1 MEEEFA
7 KIARANSEGDRDI
20 ESTIFSSLCSVFDDN
35 ADKKDLFYQ
44 SIFVMC
50 YSYYES
56 CVTLLGKN
64 ENTKETNTKKA
75 IIDICES
82 QKISL
87 SEDALKAINYLQ
99 DNIRVLRN
107 NICHN
112 NFGTYRKSSVLVEIT
127 KRNTGFGYD
136 GKTETLF
143 FTDSKIIIDTL
154 NKMHMVLHELC
165 EKLGYKTQYAGKAN

>member
-1 MEEEFA
+1 M
-7 KIARANSEGDRDI
+7 
-20 ESTIFSSLCSVFDDN
+20 
-35 ADKKDLFYQ
+35 
-44 SIFVMC
+44 
-50 YSYYES
+50 
-56 CVTLLGKN
+56 
-64 ENTKETNTKKA
+64 
-75 IIDICES
+75 
-82 QKISL
+82 

-112 NFGTYRKSSVLVEIT
+112 NFGTYRKSSVLEEIT

-136 GKTETLF
+136 GKTETLL
-143 FTDSKIIIDTL
+143 FTDSKIIMDTL